1 MKRKSPRSHQ
11 VKGHAR
17 KKGKVGVHPYNR
29 GRGGS
34 KTSAS
39 SGSRAHVRSLLLK
52 AKKANAAKAPKP
64 ARGEMEALTALV
76 KVVEGE
82 QIDRALKEV
91 S

>member
-1 MKRKSPRSHQ
+1 MRKSPRRHP
-11 VKGHAR
+11 VRGHTR
-17 KKGKVGVHPYNR
+17 NGKKVGVRPYDR

-34 KTSAS
+34 KTSGS

-64 ARGEMEALTALV
+64 ARDEMEVLTALS
-76 KVVEGE
+76 KAIEGE
-82 QIDRALKEV
+82 HIDQALKEV